1 MGNDLP
7 EGVVNAEPSG
17 GWESGDAADPETTDA
32 ETTDPE
38 TTDAETTDAEAAD
51 AEATDGSS
59 ESAVEGG
66 IRYTPEDAQADAAA
80 SGAGAVTVPDQ
91 FVESAEI
98 QAGMDPDL
106 QTDAQS
112 ES

>member
-32 ETTDPE
+32 ETTD
-38 TTDAETTDAEAAD
+38 AEAAD

-66 IRYTPEDAQADAAA
+66 IRY
-80 SGAGAVTVPDQ
+80 
-91 FVESAEI
+91 
-98 QAGMDPDL
+98 
-106 QTDAQS
+106 
-112 ES
+112 

>member
-17 GWESGDAADPETTDA
+17 GWESGDAA
-32 ETTDPE
+32 DPE

>member
-17 GWESGDAADPETTDA
+17 GWESGDAADA
-32 ETTDPE
+32 E

-51 AEATDGSS
+51 AEATEGSS

-66 IRYTPEDAQADAAA
+66 IRYTPEDARADAAA

-112 ES
+112 ET

>member
-7 EGVVNAEPSG
+7 EGVVNAEPAG
-17 GWESGDAADPETTDA
+17 GWESGQAADPGTDGA
-32 ETTDPE
+32 EE
-38 TTDAETTDAEAAD
+38 
-51 AEATDGSS
+51 TDGSS
-59 ESAVEGG
+59 ESAVEDGV
-66 IRYTPEDAQADAAA
+66 RYTPDDAQTEEDAAA
-80 SGAGAVTVPDQ
+80 SGADPVTVRDQ

-98 QAGMDPDL
+98 QAGLDPDL

>member
-17 GWESGDAADPETTDA
+17 GWESGDAADA
-32 ETTDPE
+32 E

-66 IRYTPEDAQADAAA
+66 IRYTPADAAA

-91 FVESAEI
+91 FVEGAEI

>member
-32 ETTDPE
+32 ETTD
-38 TTDAETTDAEAAD
+38 AETAD
-51 AEATDGSS
+51 AEETDGSS

>member
-17 GWESGDAADPETTDA
+17 GWESGDAADA
-32 ETTDPE
+32 E

-80 SGAGAVTVPDQ
+80 SAAGAVTVPDQ

>member
-17 GWESGDAADPETTDA
+17 GWESGDAADPET
-32 ETTDPE
+32 
-38 TTDAETTDAEAAD
+38 AD

-66 IRYTPEDAQADAAA
+66 IRYTQADAAA

>member
-7 EGVVNAEPSG
+7 EGVVNAEPAG
-17 GWESGDAADPETTDA
+17 GWESGQAADPGTDG
-32 ETTDPE
+32 
-38 TTDAETTDAEAAD
+38 

-59 ESAVEGG
+59 DSAVEGG
-66 IRYTPEDAQADAAA
+66 IRYTPDDAQTEEDAAA
-80 SGAGAVTVPDQ
+80 SGADPVTVPDQ

-98 QAGMDPDL
+98 QAGLDPDL

-112 ES
+112 ET

>member
-32 ETTDPE
+32 ETTDAE
-38 TTDAETTDAEAAD
+38 TTDAETAD
-51 AEATDGSS
+51 AEETDGSS

>member
-17 GWESGDAADPETTDA
+17 GWESGDAADPETTD
-32 ETTDPE
+32 TE
-38 TTDAETTDAEAAD
+38 TTDAETAD
-51 AEATDGSS
+51 AEETDGSS

>member
-7 EGVVNAEPSG
+7 EGVVNAEPAG
-17 GWESGDAADPETTDA
+17 GWESGQAADPGTDGA
-32 ETTDPE
+32 EE
-38 TTDAETTDAEAAD
+38 
-51 AEATDGSS
+51 TDGSS

>member
-17 GWESGDAADPETTDA
+17 GWESGDAA
-32 ETTDPE
+32 DPE

-80 SGAGAVTVPDQ
+80 SAAGAVTVPDQ

>member
-17 GWESGDAADPETTDA
+17 GWESGDAADPETTV
-32 ETTDPE
+32 
-38 TTDAETTDAEAAD
+38 AETTDAEAAN

-66 IRYTPEDAQADAAA
+66 IRYTQADAAA

>member
-17 GWESGDAADPETTDA
+17 GWESGQAADPGTDG
-32 ETTDPE
+32 
-38 TTDAETTDAEAAD
+38 

-59 ESAVEGG
+59 ESAVEDGV
-66 IRYTPEDAQADAAA
+66 RYTPDDAQTEEDAAA

-98 QAGMDPDL
+98 QAGLDPDL

>member
-17 GWESGDAADPETTDA
+17 GWESGDAADPE
-32 ETTDPE
+32 
-38 TTDAETTDAEAAD
+38 AAD

-66 IRYTPEDAQADAAA
+66 IRYARADAAA

-112 ES
+112 ET

>member
-32 ETTDPE
+32 ETTD
-38 TTDAETTDAEAAD
+38 AEAAD

-66 IRYTPEDAQADAAA
+66 IRLRIADAAA

>member
-32 ETTDPE
+32 ETTD
-38 TTDAETTDAEAAD
+38 AEAAD
-51 AEATDGSS
+51 AEAADGSS

>member
-32 ETTDPE
+32 ETTD
-38 TTDAETTDAEAAD
+38 AEAAN

>member
-17 GWESGDAADPETTDA
+17 GWESGDAADPETTD
-32 ETTDPE
+32 TE
-38 TTDAETTDAEAAD
+38 TTDAETAD
-51 AEATDGSS
+51 AEEADGSS

>member
-17 GWESGDAADPETTDA
+17 GWESGDAADPETTD
-32 ETTDPE
+32 TE
-38 TTDAETTDAEAAD
+38 TTDAETAD
-51 AEATDGSS
+51 AEEADGSS

-66 IRYTPEDAQADAAA
+66 IRYTQEDAQADAAA

-98 QAGMDPDL
+98 QAGLDPDL

-112 ES
+112 ET

>member
-17 GWESGDAADPETTDA
+17 GWESGDAADA
-32 ETTDPE
+32 E
-38 TTDAETTDAEAAD
+38 TTDAETTDAE
-51 AEATDGSS
+51 ETDGSS

-66 IRYTPEDAQADAAA
+66 IRYTPEDARADAAA

>member
-17 GWESGDAADPETTDA
+17 GWESGDAADA
-32 ETTDPE
+32 E
-38 TTDAETTDAEAAD
+38 TTDAETTDAE
-51 AEATDGSS
+51 ETDGSS

>member
-32 ETTDPE
+32 ET
-38 TTDAETTDAEAAD
+38 ADAEAAD

>member
-17 GWESGDAADPETTDA
+17 GWESGQAADPGTDGA
-32 ETTDPE
+32 EE
-38 TTDAETTDAEAAD
+38 
-51 AEATDGSS
+51 TDGSS

>member
-17 GWESGDAADPETTDA
+17 GWESGDAAD
-32 ETTDPE
+32 
-38 TTDAETTDAEAAD
+38 AETTDAEAAD
-51 AEATDGSS
+51 AEETDGSS

-80 SGAGAVTVPDQ
+80 AGAGAVTVPDQ

>member
-17 GWESGDAADPETTDA
+17 GWESGDAADA
-32 ETTDPE
+32 E

-51 AEATDGSS
+51 AEATEGSS

>member
-7 EGVVNAEPSG
+7 EGVVNAEPAG
-17 GWESGDAADPETTDA
+17 GWESGDAADPETTD
-32 ETTDPE
+32 TE
-38 TTDAETTDAEAAD
+38 TTDAETAD
-51 AEATDGSS
+51 AEETDGSS

>member
-17 GWESGDAADPETTDA
+17 GWESGDAADPET
-32 ETTDPE
+32 
-38 TTDAETTDAEAAD
+38 AD

-80 SGAGAVTVPDQ
+80 SGAGPVTVPDQ

>member
-17 GWESGDAADPETTDA
+17 GWESGQAADPGTDGA
-32 ETTDPE
+32 EE
-38 TTDAETTDAEAAD
+38 
-51 AEATDGSS
+51 TDGSS

-66 IRYTPEDAQADAAA
+66 IRYTPEDARADAAA

-112 ES
+112 ET